1 MAELAIAG
9 CAHKYHRA
17 AIVSECGLIIATRS
31 GINMQE
37 VLFYIYLYIAI
48 ALSSA
53 LIASGIILLL
63 ATSTVIMIVSVLCCK
78 KRHRVAENL
87 NSGKPGF
94 PLHNK
99 VAYYKTQVLTLD
111 AVTEDA
117 YAVIQD
123 AATQDAYAVIQD
135 AATQDA
141 YAVIQDAAIQD
152 AYAVIQ
158 DAATQDAYAVIQCC
172 YTRCC
177 YTRCC
182 YTCRVRS
189 DMRAEENTDYI

>member
-1 MAELAIAG
+1 MVELAISG

-37 VLFYIYLYIAI
+37 VLFYIAI
-48 ALSSA
+48 ALSSTEVL
-53 LIASGIILLL
+53 LIASGIILFL

-87 NSGKPGF
+87 NSGEPSF
-94 PLHNK
+94 PLHNN

-111 AVTEDA
+111 AVTQDAYAVIQDAVTQDA

-141 YAVIQDAAIQD
+141 YAVIQDAA
-152 AYAVIQ
+152 
-158 DAATQDAYAVIQCC
+158 TQDAYAVILDAATQE
-172 YTRCC
+172 
-177 YTRCC
+177 
-182 YTCRVRS
+182 V
-189 DMRAEENTDYI
+189 RAEENTDYIYITLQTQDDGSKI